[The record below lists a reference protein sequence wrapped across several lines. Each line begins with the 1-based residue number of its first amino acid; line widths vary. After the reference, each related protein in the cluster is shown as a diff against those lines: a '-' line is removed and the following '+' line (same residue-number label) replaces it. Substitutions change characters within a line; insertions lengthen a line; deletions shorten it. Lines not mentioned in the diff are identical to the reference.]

1 MLVDSPMQHPY
12 PTQSPAPSTLP
23 DDFSDRLVRFKE
35 AAGLSWRALAKE
47 LGVNPYRLRE
57 WRRGVTPSTPHLI
70 RLLGLAE
77 QMGLGEVLSG
87 SPPLKTVRCIWQD
100 WGVING
106 S

>member
-1 MLVDSPMQHPY
+1 MPAGSPMQHPY

-35 AAGLSWRALAKE
+35 ASGLSWRALARE

-57 WRRGVTPSTPHLI
+57 WRRGVTPNTPHLI
-70 RLLGLAE
+70 HSA
-77 QMGLGEVLSG
+77 GLGRTAGVWE
-87 SPPLKTVRCIWQD
+87 RCLRERTP
-100 WGVING
+100 